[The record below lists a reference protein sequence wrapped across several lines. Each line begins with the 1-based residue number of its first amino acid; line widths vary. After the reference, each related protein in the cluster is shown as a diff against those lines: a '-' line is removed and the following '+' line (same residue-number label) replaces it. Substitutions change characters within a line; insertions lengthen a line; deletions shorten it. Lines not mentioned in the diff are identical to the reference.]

1 MMLQQLKR
9 HQFLFEELVKRDFKT
24 KYKGTVLGAA
34 WSVLSPL
41 LQLLIMRLVFTHF
54 FGTTIAHYTTFL
66 FCGNIVYNFFSE
78 ATSQG
83 MMSLVNNA
91 PIFTKVNVPKY
102 MFLLARDAQTFLN
115 FGLTLIVFI
124 VLCMFDGIFP
134 SWRWLLLIYPVVML
148 LLFNLGCGLV
158 LSALYVF
165 FRDMQYLW
173 NIFIQ
178 LLMYI
183 SAIFYDIA
191 TFPVKIQNLFLLNPV
206 YLYIRYFRKIVLDMA
221 IPSVGFHILM
231 LFETMVLLAAGALMY
246 KKYNTEF
253 LYYV

>member
-1 MMLQQLKR
+1 MIQQLKR
-9 HQFLFEELVKRDFKT
+9 NSFLFEELVKRDFKT
-24 KYKGTVLGAA
+24 KYKGTVLGMA

-66 FCGNIVYNFFSE
+66 FCGNIVYNYFSE

-83 MMSLVNNA
+83 MVSLVANA
-91 PIFTKVNVPKY
+91 GIFTKVNVPKY
-102 MFLLARDAQTFLN
+102 MFLLARNAQTLLN
-115 FGLTLIVFI
+115 FALTLVVFVI
-124 VLCMFDGIFP
+124 LVMFDGIFP
-134 SWRWLLLIYPVVML
+134 TWRWLFLVYPIVML
-148 LLFNLGCGLV
+148 VFFNLGCGLV

-178 LLMYI
+178 LLMYL

-191 TFPVKIQNLFLLNPV
+191 SFPLETQNLFLLNPI
-206 YLYIRYFRKIVLDMA
+206 YLFIRYFRKIVIDMA
-221 IPSVGFHILM
+221 VPDWKFHVLM
-231 LFETMVLLAAGALMY
+231 ALETAVLLIVGARMY